1 MAEQQAAH
9 SAQVSIYLP
18 DTGSETIC
26 VLSNDVVGFDLDA
39 KSVGMLLL
47 TSAGVRQYFN
57 DETVS
62 TCQ

>member
-1 MAEQQAAH
+1 MYGTMAEQQASH
-9 SAQVSIYLP
+9 SPQVSIYLP

-47 TSAGVRQYFN
+47 TSAG
-57 DETVS
+57 D
-62 TCQ
+62 